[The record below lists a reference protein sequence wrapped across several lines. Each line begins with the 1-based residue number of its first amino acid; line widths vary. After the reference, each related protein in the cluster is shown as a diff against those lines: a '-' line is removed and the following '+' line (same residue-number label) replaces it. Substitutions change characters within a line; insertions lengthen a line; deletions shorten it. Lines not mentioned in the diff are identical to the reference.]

1 MGHYT
6 AMGVT
11 GSNLLQG
18 NFESGAAVWVRVKM
32 DIAGDSSFGLAEL
45 RTRGVDGPSVA
56 VRVPLD
62 YNGFN
67 HVEIVVDPVALRA
80 TATVAGV
87 VVGTLPIPAGT
98 TRYVGFE
105 GTGGADNLVIR
116 LAQ

>member
-1 MGHYT
+1 VCSSDL
-6 AMGVT
+6 GVT

-18 NFESGAAVWVRVKM
+18 NFESSAAVWVRLKM
-32 DIAGDSSFGLAEL
+32 DVAGDSAFGLAEL
-45 RTRGVDGPSVA
+45 RTRGLDGPSVS

-67 HVEIVVDPVALRA
+67 HVEITIDPVALRA

-87 VVGTLPIPAGT
+87 VVGTLPIPAAT

-105 GTGGADNLVIR
+105 GTGGADDLVVR